1 MQSEQEQKPKVN
13 KGKKVAVK
21 TKKTASK
28 AEGSKITASKDQLG
42 QEPMKGFMLRAQHE
56 FRAYITLVNAWP
68 RKQGN
73 SIQKREVPA
82 EIIEQIARKYDMY
95 QAKEFQVLFKKLWA
109 DLNVRDMMIK
119 QVGTCSHH

>member
-1 MQSEQEQKPKVN
+1 MQSEHEQKPKAK
-13 KGKKVAVK
+13 KGKKVTVK
-21 TKKTASK
+21 SEKKASK
-28 AEGSKITASKDQLG
+28 AEGMGIAASKEQLG

-56 FRAYITLVNAWP
+56 LRAYIALVNAWP

-73 SIQKREVPA
+73 SIQKREVPS
-82 EIIEQIARKYDMY
+82 EIIKQTARKYDMY